1 LISVICPLE
10 NTAANNSTV
19 IEAMA
24 AIAGADY
31 VLTDERNCSYYSQD
45 IYTRALPA
53 LAVVRPGS
61 TADVARVAAAATQRG
76 HAVVTRGGGMSYTGG
91 YVPAEADTILIDMG
105 RLNRVVEC
113 NTEDMYV
120 TMEAACTWKD
130 LHAALRGTGCRTPYW
145 GTLSGIKATVGGSLS
160 QNSIFWGSGR
170 YGSAADSVLS
180 LEVALA
186 DGTILDTGSNAQK
199 HGAPFFRHY
208 GPDLTGLFC
217 CDAGALGIK
226 TKATLQLVPE
236 LAARRFASFDF
247 DHYGPMT
254 SAMSAIA
261 REGLAMECFGFDP
274 FLQKQRMQRDSLLR
288 DVKALAGVMKASN
301 GVVAA
306 VTEGV
311 KTAVAGRGFM
321 EDVAYSLHIV
331 VEEASETLADDRMD
345 RIRQI
350 CSSLQGREI
359 ENSIPKILRANP
371 FAPLNNVV
379 GPQGERWAPVHALI
393 PHSRAIAVIN
403 GAEKIFSGQ
412 RELMEREG
420 IGAGFL
426 FATVSTNC
434 FVVEPVFFWPDAMTE
449 IHRDTVEPGV
459 LKKLP
464 GFDEN
469 PEARRAV
476 ALIRQELLAF
486 FRDMGAAHLQVGKA
500 YLYKEGLKSPSW
512 ELVRQLKS
520 ILDPDNR
527 INPGAL
533 GL

>member
-1 LISVICPLE
+1 MK
-10 NTAANNSTV
+10 NTAANTSSLIKAV
-19 IEAMA
+19 A
-24 AIAGADY
+24 AIVGADS
-31 VLTDERNCSYYSQD
+31 VLTDEQSCTFYSQD
-45 IYTRALPA
+45 IYTKTLPA

-61 TADVARVAAAATQRG
+61 TAQVAGVVAAATQRG
-76 HAVVTRGGGMSYTGG
+76 HGVVTRGGGMSYTSG
-91 YVPAEADTILIDMG
+91 YVPAEPDSIVLDMR
-105 RLNRVVEC
+105 RLNRVTEC

-120 TMEAACTWKD
+120 TVEAGCTWKELYD
-130 LHAALRGTGCRTPYW
+130 ALKETGCRTPYW

-180 LEVALA
+180 LEVVLA
-186 DGTILDTGSNAQK
+186 DGTILDTGSNAQI

-217 CDAGALGIK
+217 CDTGALGIK

-236 LAARRFASFDF
+236 LTARRFASFDF

-254 SAMSAIA
+254 KAMSAIA

-274 FLQKQRMQRDSLLR
+274 FLQKQRLQRDSLLQ
-288 DVKALAGVMKASN
+288 DVKALAGVMKASS

-306 VTEGV
+306 VRDGV

-321 EDVAYSLHIV
+321 EDVAYSLHV
-331 VEEASETLADDRMD
+331 MVEEASEALADDRLD
-345 RIRQI
+345 RTRQI
-350 CSSLQGREI
+350 CSDCQGREI
-359 ENSIPKILRANP
+359 ENSIPRILRANP
-371 FAPLNNVV
+371 FTPLNNVV

-393 PHSRAIAVIN
+393 PHSGASTVID
-403 GAEKIFSGQ
+403 GVEKIFYDH

-449 IHRDTVEPGV
+449 IHQDTVEPGV
-459 LKKLP
+459 LKRLP
-464 GFDEN
+464 GFDKN
-469 PEARRAV
+469 LEARHAV
-476 ALIRQELLAF
+476 AQIRQELLEF
-486 FRDMGAAHLQVGKA
+486 FCNIGASHLQVGKA

-512 ELVRQLKS
+512 ELVRQLKN
-520 ILDPDNR
+520 ILDPGNR

>member
-1 LISVICPLE
+1 MISVICPLE

-61 TADVARVAAAATQRG
+61 TAEVAGVAAAATQRG
-76 HAVVTRGGGMSYTGG
+76 HAVVTRGGGMSYTSG

-199 HGAPFFRHY
+199 HSAPFFRHY

-236 LAARRFASFDF
+236 LAASVFASFDF
-247 DHYGPMT
+247 DITAPMT

-261 REGLAMECFGFDP
+261 RRVLHGVFGSIP
-274 FLQKQRMQRDSLLR
+274 FCRSSVCSVTAFSGTQKRWRRDESEHRGASQRSRRGPKLR
-288 DVKALAGVMKASN
+288 RRK
-301 GVVAA
+301 
-306 VTEGV
+306 
-311 KTAVAGRGFM
+311 GFHG
-321 EDVAYSLHIV
+321 DVALFTAYRGK
-331 VEEASETLADDRMD
+331 EASETLADDRRIESD
-345 RIRQI
+345 R
-350 CSSLQGREI
+350 L
-359 ENSIPKILRANP
+359 
-371 FAPLNNVV
+371 
-379 GPQGERWAPVHALI
+379 
-393 PHSRAIAVIN
+393 
-403 GAEKIFSGQ
+403 
-412 RELMEREG
+412 
-420 IGAGFL
+420 
-426 FATVSTNC
+426 
-434 FVVEPVFFWPDAMTE
+434 
-449 IHRDTVEPGV
+449 
-459 LKKLP
+459 
-464 GFDEN
+464 
-469 PEARRAV
+469 
-476 ALIRQELLAF
+476 
-486 FRDMGAAHLQVGKA
+486 
-500 YLYKEGLKSPSW
+500 
-512 ELVRQLKS
+512 
-520 ILDPDNR
+520 
-527 INPGAL
+527 L
-533 GL
+533 GLLGP

>member
-1 LISVICPLE
+1 M
-10 NTAANNSTV
+10 NRAAKISTV
-19 IEAMA
+19 IEDLT
-24 AIAGADY
+24 AIVGAGSI
-31 VLTDERNCSYYSQD
+31 LTDEQSCSFYSQD
-45 IYTRALPA
+45 IYTRSLAA
-53 LAVVRPGS
+53 LAVAQPES
-61 TADVARVAAAATQRG
+61 TGQVAGVVAAATKHG
-76 HAVVTRGGGMSYTGG
+76 HALVTRGGGMSYTSG
-91 YVPAEADTILIDMG
+91 YVPAQADSIMIDMS

-120 TMEAACTWKD
+120 TVETGCTWK
-130 LHAALRGTGCRTPYW
+130 ALYEALKGTGCRTPYW

-180 LEVALA
+180 LEVVLA
-186 DGTILDTGSNAQK
+186 DGTVLDTGSNAQRY
-199 HGAPFFRHY
+199 GTPFFKHY

-217 CDAGALGIK
+217 CDTGALGVK

-236 LAARRFASFDF
+236 LTARRFASFDF
-247 DHYGPMT
+247 DHYRDMAG
-254 SAMSAIA
+254 AMSAIA
-261 REGLAMECFGFDP
+261 RAGLAMECFGFDP
-274 FLQKQRMQRDSLLR
+274 FLQKQRLQRESLLK
-288 DVKALAGVMKASN
+288 DVKALAGVMKASK
-301 GVVAA
+301 GMVAA
-306 VTEGV
+306 VRDGV

-321 EDVAYSLHIV
+321 DDVAYSLHV
-331 VEEASETLADDRMD
+331 MVEEAGEALADDQLD
-345 RIRQI
+345 RIRQV
-350 CSSLQGREI
+350 CSEREGREI

-371 FAPLNNVV
+371 FTPLNNVV
-379 GPQGERWAPVHALI
+379 GPRGERWAPVHALV
-393 PHSRAIAVIN
+393 PHSKAVTVID
-403 GAEKIFSGQ
+403 GVEKIFSER

-449 IHRDTVEPGV
+449 IHRDTVEPGL

-464 GFDEN
+464 GFEEN

-476 ALIRQELLAF
+476 ARIREQLLEF
-486 FRDMGAAHLQVGKA
+486 FCDMGAAHLQVGKA
-500 YLYKEGLKSPSW
+500 YLYKQGFKSTSW
-512 ELVRQLKS
+512 ELIRQLKR

-527 INPGAL
+527 MNPGAL

>member
-1 LISVICPLE
+1 MKNTAE
-10 NTAANNSTV
+10 NTSSLIKAV
-19 IEAMA
+19 A
-24 AIAGADY
+24 AIVGAES
-31 VLTDERNCSYYSQD
+31 VLTDEQSCSFYSQD
-45 IYTRALPA
+45 IYTKALPA

-61 TADVARVAAAATQRG
+61 TAQVAGVVAAATQRG
-76 HAVVTRGGGMSYTGG
+76 HGVVTRGGGMSYTSG
-91 YVPAEADTILIDMG
+91 YVPAEPDSILLDMG

-120 TMEAACTWKD
+120 TVETGCTWKE
-130 LHAALRGTGCRTPYW
+130 LHETLQGTGYRTPYW

-180 LEVALA
+180 LEVVLA

-217 CDAGALGIK
+217 CDTGALGIK

-236 LAARRFASFDF
+236 LTARRFASFDF

-254 SAMSAIA
+254 RAMSAIA

-274 FLQKQRMQRDSLLR
+274 FLQRQRLQRESLLK
-288 DVKALAGVMKASN
+288 DVKALAGVMKAGS

-306 VTEGV
+306 VRDGV

-321 EDVAYSLHIV
+321 DDVAYSLHVI
-331 VEEASETLADDRMD
+331 VEEASEALADDRLD
-345 RIRQI
+345 RVRQI
-350 CSSLQGREI
+350 CSDCDGREI

-371 FAPLNNVV
+371 FTPLNNVV

-393 PHSRAIAVIN
+393 PHSGAIAVID
-403 GAEKIFSGQ
+403 GVEEIFSVH

-420 IGAGFL
+420 VGAGFL

-449 IHRDTVEPGV
+449 IHRDTIEPGV
-459 LKKLP
+459 LKRLP
-464 GFDEN
+464 GFDKN
-469 PEARRAV
+469 LEAGHAV
-476 ALIRQELLAF
+476 AQIRQELLEF
-486 FRDMGAAHLQVGKA
+486 FCNAGASHLQVGKA

-512 ELVRQLKS
+512 ELVRQLKN

>member
-1 LISVICPLE
+1 MKNTAE
-10 NTAANNSTV
+10 NTSSLIKAV
-19 IEAMA
+19 A
-24 AIAGADY
+24 AIVGAES
-31 VLTDERNCSYYSQD
+31 VLSDEQSCSFYSQD
-45 IYTRALPA
+45 IYTKALPA

-61 TADVARVAAAATQRG
+61 TAQVAGVVAAATQRG
-76 HAVVTRGGGMSYTGG
+76 HGVVTRGGGMSYTSG
-91 YVPAEADTILIDMG
+91 YVPAEPDSILLDMG

-120 TMEAACTWKD
+120 TMETGCTWKE
-130 LHAALRGTGCRTPYW
+130 LHETLQGTGYRTPYW

-180 LEVALA
+180 LEVVLA
-186 DGTILDTGSNAQK
+186 DGTILDTGSNAQI
-199 HGAPFFRHY
+199 HGTPFFRHY

-217 CDAGALGIK
+217 CDTGALGIK

-236 LAARRFASFDF
+236 LTARRFASFDF

-254 SAMSAIA
+254 RAMSAIA

-274 FLQKQRMQRDSLLR
+274 FLQRQRLQRESLLK
-288 DVKALAGVMKASN
+288 DVKALAGVMKAGS
-301 GVVAA
+301 GIVAA
-306 VTEGV
+306 VRDGV

-321 EDVAYSLHIV
+321 DDVAYSLHV
-331 VEEASETLADDRMD
+331 MVEEASEVLADDRLD

-350 CSSLQGREI
+350 CSDCQGREI

-371 FAPLNNVV
+371 FTPLNNVI

-393 PHSRAIAVIN
+393 PHSGAIAVID
-403 GAEKIFSGQ
+403 GVEKIFSGH

-449 IHRDTVEPGV
+449 IHRDTVEPRV
-459 LKKLP
+459 LKRLP
-464 GFDEN
+464 GFDKNLET
-469 PEARRAV
+469 RHAV
-476 ALIRQELLAF
+476 AQIRQELLEF
-486 FRDMGAAHLQVGKA
+486 FCNAGASHLQVGKA

-512 ELVRQLKS
+512 ELVRQLKN
-520 ILDPDNR
+520 ILDPGNR

>member
-1 LISVICPLE
+1 
-10 NTAANNSTV
+10 
-19 IEAMA
+19 M
-24 AIAGADY
+24 
-31 VLTDERNCSYYSQD
+31 
-45 IYTRALPA
+45 
-53 LAVVRPGS
+53 
-61 TADVARVAAAATQRG
+61 
-76 HAVVTRGGGMSYTGG
+76 
-91 YVPAEADTILIDMG
+91 PAEPDSILLDMG

-120 TMEAACTWKD
+120 TVETGCTWKE
-130 LHAALRGTGCRTPYW
+130 LYETLQGTGYRTPYW

-217 CDAGALGIK
+217 CDTGALGIK

-236 LAARRFASFDF
+236 LTARRFASFDF

-254 SAMSAIA
+254 KAMSAIA

-274 FLQKQRMQRDSLLR
+274 FLQKQRLQRDSLLQ
-288 DVKALAGVMKASN
+288 DVKALAGVMKAGS
-301 GVVAA
+301 GVIAA
-306 VTEGV
+306 VTDGI
-311 KTAVAGRGFM
+311 KTAVAGRSFM
-321 EDVAYSLHIV
+321 DDVAYSLHV
-331 VEEASETLADDRMD
+331 MVEEVSEALIDDRLD
-345 RIRQI
+345 QIRQI
-350 CSSLQGREI
+350 CSGCQGREI

-371 FAPLNNVV
+371 FTPLNNVV

-393 PHSRAIAVIN
+393 PHSAAITVID
-403 GAEKIFSGQ
+403 GVEKIFYDH

-449 IHRDTVEPGV
+449 IHRDTVETGV
-459 LKKLP
+459 LKRLP
-464 GFDEN
+464 GFDKN
-469 PEARRAV
+469 LEARHAV
-476 ALIRQELLAF
+476 AQIRQELLDF
-486 FRDMGAAHLQVGKA
+486 FCNAGASHLQIGKA
-500 YLYKEGLKSPSW
+500 YPYKEGLKSPSW
-512 ELVRQLKS
+512 ELVRQLKN
-520 ILDPDNR
+520 ILDPGNR